1 MNSSL
6 DLAKSFLGQTVK
18 VTIDR
23 PLGSNHPKHGFEY
36 LLNYGFIEDT
46 KSSDGEELDAY
57 VLGESKPVDSFEG
70 KVIAV
75 IHRLDDDDPK
85 LIVCEDGMTFTDE
98 EIIKLTEFQEK
109 FFTSEVIRS

>member
-1 MNSSL
+1 MSNSL
-6 DLAKSFLGQTVK
+6 DLAKGFLEKTVSVK
-18 VTIDR
+18 IDR
-23 PLGSNHPKHGFEY
+23 PLGSKHPKHGFEY

-57 VLGESKPVDSFEG
+57 ILGEPESLEKFEG

-85 LIVCEDGMTFTDE
+85 LVVCEEGNNFTDE
-98 EIIKLTEFQEK
+98 EIVKFTEFQEK
-109 FFTSEVIRS
+109 FFRSEIIRR

>member
-1 MNSSL
+1 MNDSL
-6 DLAKSFLGQTVK
+6 SLAKSFLGQAVK
-18 VTIDR
+18 VSIDR
-23 PLGSNHPKHGFEY
+23 PLGSNHPNHGFEY
-36 LLNYGFIEDT
+36 LLNYGFIEGA

-57 VLGESKPVDSFEG
+57 VLGESEPIQSFEG

-85 LIVCEDGMTFTDE
+85 LIVCKEGNNFTDE

-109 FFTSEVIRS
+109 FFKSEVTRG